1 MNQKIPTIRELQRE
15 KKIPAAK
22 IVAVI
27 RELYPKFDAPSLSK
41 VERAEYGTV
50 LPEDA
55 RRHFYEVFAP
65 EYVPLLKQKK
75 PDPRRLTCRV
85 SCRLTD
91 EDFAL
96 LMERIKADGCSTNQ
110 EWLSNLIHKVV
121 HNERNI

>member
-15 KKIPAAK
+15 KRIPTEK

-27 RELYPKFDAPSLSK
+27 RELYPKFDGPTLTK

-55 RRHFYEVFAP
+55 RQRFFEVFAP
-65 EYVPLLKQKK
+65 EYLPLLRQKK
-75 PDPRRLTCRV
+75 PDPHRLSGRV
-85 SCRLTD
+85 SVRLTD
-91 EDFAL
+91 EDYAL

-110 EWLSNLIHKVV
+110 EWLSNLIHEVV